1 MEEQENK
8 EKINT
13 DCGIYLITNL
23 INGKQYI
30 GQSVGIQHRWVQH
43 KNSKENYPISKAI
56 RKYGR
61 DNFKFEIIENCSPEE
76 LDEKE
81 IYYIKVYNTII
92 PNGYNV
98 TYGGGQG
105 LKTDYKA
112 IYEKWKE
119 GYLCKELEEIF
130 DCEDGTV
137 HNALLAYGVTQEE
150 IYKRAVKD
158 KTLPIIAFDKETK
171 EPLKYFHSVY
181 AAKTFFKTNH
191 NSSFIEA
198 VKEPFY
204 RTAYGYYWDFA
215 NENNLPK
222 QELNDKEFWNYQKL
236 DTKLTYERTPE
247 FREKISLQHRV
258 VERPNREEFKKMI
271 RTTSFLQLGRQFG
284 VTDNAIRR
292 WCDLYNLPRYKREIK
307 KFSDE
312 EWDKI

>member
-1 MEEQENK
+1 MEKQENK
-8 EKINT
+8 EEINT
-13 DCGIYLITNL
+13 NCGIYLITNL

-56 RKYGR
+56 RRYGR
-61 DNFKFEIIENCSPEE
+61 DNFKFEIIENCLPEE

-130 DCEDGTV
+130 DCEDGTI

-158 KTLPIIAFDKETK
+158 KTISLIAFDRETK
-171 EPLKYFHSVY
+171 EPLKIFHSIYEIKKFFNVNHHDIFVK
-181 AAKTFFKTNH
+181 AAK
-191 NSSFIEA
+191 NSFNYSC
-198 VKEPFY
+198 
-204 RTAYGYYWDFA
+204 YGYYWDFA
-215 NENNLPK
+215 KENNLPV
-222 QELNDKEFWNYQKL
+222 EFLTDEEFWNHQKL
-236 DTKLTYERTPE
+236 NTKDIYERTPE
-247 FREKISLQHRV
+247 FREKISLKFRK
-258 VERPNREEFKKMI
+258 VERPSREEFKKMI
-271 RTTSFLQLGRQFG
+271 RNIPFLRLANKFG
-284 VTDNAIRR
+284 VSDNAIRK
-292 WCDLYNLPRYKREIK
+292 WCDFYNLPRCKRDINK
-307 KFSDE
+307 ISDE
-312 EWDKI
+312 DWELI